1 MKTFKEHLK
10 EDTGKMVGTV
20 PSSGDSIEDGSI
32 GAHNIHDPA
41 VLKRVNAFVGAI
53 GDGEYL
59 NPQAAVEQL
68 SSKLATIG
76 LGFNATL
83 DGDKGTT
90 TAEVTQFGSRF
101 GKELDTKPEDVIND
115 DGISHKKEGGLNIEF
130 KYETLQNGTSKVYA
144 KLV

>member
-10 EDTGKMVGTV
+10 EDTGKMVGTA

-32 GAHNIHDPA
+32 GAHNIHDPE

-68 SSKLATIG
+68 S
-76 LGFNATL
+76 
-83 DGDKGTT
+83 
-90 TAEVTQFGSRF
+90 
-101 GKELDTKPEDVIND
+101 
-115 DGISHKKEGGLNIEF
+115 
-130 KYETLQNGTSKVYA
+130 
-144 KLV
+144 